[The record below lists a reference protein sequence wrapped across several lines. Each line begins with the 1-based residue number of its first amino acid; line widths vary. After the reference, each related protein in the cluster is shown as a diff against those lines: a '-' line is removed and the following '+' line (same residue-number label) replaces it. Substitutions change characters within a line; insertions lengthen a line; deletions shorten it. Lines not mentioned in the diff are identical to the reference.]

1 VNQLQLSITH
11 APSITSGL
19 AMNMAHVEQS
29 VDRHNGVLDY
39 CRLNDITVQAWSPF
53 QSGATGGVFI
63 GDRENYAEL
72 NDVLDDLAATYAVT
86 PTAIA
91 AAWITRHPARIQLVL
106 GTTKGSRLREAAAG
120 SEIELTRPEWYRLA
134 VAGGAL
140 LP

>member
-1 VNQLQLSITH
+1 
-11 APSITSGL
+11 
-19 AMNMAHVEQS
+19 MAHAEQS

-53 QSGATGGVFI
+53 QSSSTRRVFI

-72 NDVLDDLAATYAVT
+72 NDVLDELATSYGVT

-91 AAWITRHPARIQLVL
+91 AAWITRHPADIQVVL

-120 SEIELTRPEWYRLA
+120 SHIELTRPEWYRLV
-134 VAGGAL
+134 VAGGGL
-140 LP
+140 VP